1 MKRAIFFGLCLL
13 NIFLDAGLARKGI
26 WRTHARASEIT
37 TVQAVVAPEKIPLS
51 KKVQDDDSAPIP
63 PPTPYA
69 TVYSIRPADF
79 AANLRRVGC
88 PEETVKD
95 ILFAEISR
103 RYHAREKQL
112 RPKPADHVP
121 FMWSPKTSEAKL
133 IERRQEAAEIARE
146 KADALRAALGYD
158 VTVPMPLYAMT
169 VSDQRFQEELDAI
182 PEKNRQA
189 AHAAQEQY
197 WLMVEQL
204 RSRTHGFWEPEDV
217 QELNQ
222 LKQQRR
228 EMLDNLK
235 GGGQQ

>member
-1 MKRAIFFGLCLL
+1 MKRAIFLGLCLV
-13 NIFLDAGLARKGI
+13 NIFLGAGLARKGI
-26 WRTHARASEIT
+26 WRTHARASEAAEIPA
-37 TVQAVVAPEKIPLS
+37 AVAAEKMPLS
-51 KKVQDDDSAPIP
+51 KNVLDNDPAPIP

-69 TVYSIRPADF
+69 TVYSSRPADF

-95 ILFAEISR
+95 ILFAEIGR
-103 RYHAREKQL
+103 RYHTRENQL

-133 IERRQEAAEIARE
+133 IERRQEAAEIGRE

-169 VSDQRFQEELDAI
+169 VSDQRFQEELNSI
-182 PEKNRQA
+182 PEQKRQA

-217 QELNQ
+217 QELKQ

-228 EMLDNLK
+228 EMLDNFK